1 MLMYWLAKTSH
12 IGLLDIIPP
21 RVPAS
26 FSHIL
31 MRTPLRA
38 KGLVGT
44 RGGGGGVG
52 GGNDVLKIFSISYMY
67 NTKSDH
73 FSPKIK
79 PYIYANRKPNAK
91 S

>member
-1 MLMYWLAKTSH
+1 MGYERKLICTYYF
-12 IGLLDIIPP
+12 IILEKKDFKESTPN
-21 RVPAS
+21 
-26 FSHIL
+26 
-31 MRTPLRA
+31 MRTHLCA

-44 RGGGGGVG
+44 QGGMMFQ
-52 GGNDVLKIFSISYMY
+52 KCFSISHMY

-79 PYIYANRKPNAK
+79 PYIYGNRKSNAK